1 MPNVDRRVTVL
12 AVSLLLVFSGGVIA
26 YWGHTAG
33 GSVEVRDVQ
42 FQSADGTQMSGHL
55 YVPPGVSAEDPA
67 PGVLAVHGYVN
78 TKGVQAPFA
87 TEYARRGYVVLALD
101 QTGHGGSAPPAFAG
115 GFGGPAGLAYLNER
129 PMVSDEVAVTGHSMG
144 GWAIT
149 AAAASDPD
157 GYDAALYQGSA
168 PGPIAGL
175 PVPNGTAEFPR
186 NTGIVFSEYDEFHW
200 LMWPGSANA
209 ATAEGTQ
216 KMQRVF
222 GTDAT
227 VEEGRTYGS
236 IDDGTARRLYT
247 PATTHPGDHIS
258 TNAVAD
264 SVDWIQRTL
273 PGGESPPP
281 SNQVWYW
288 KEVGTFLALLGGML
302 FVFPAGGLLLERD
315 AFDAVEQTVPP
326 AVAER
331 DAGWYVS
338 ALLATLIPA
347 LTYFPTTV
355 AGDSFVP
362 ILPNWLFPQQLTNAV
377 VLWALV
383 NTVVIVGLVGAW
395 HVRRVADDGQLG
407 RFVLPGVLVVG
418 ALTLVGASVADFV
431 ATGQDLLGVPAV
443 IGTLLVGVTLGGWA
457 LSRESPAGDGE
468 SSPYGLSLPRGWA
481 SLSRSVGLA
490 FGVVGGVYALSL
502 LVDAVFNVDFRV
514 WFVAFRLLTP
524 WQFRAFVAYLPLLF
538 VFFLAVGVLL
548 HGRLRTRETT
558 ASLPRAMVS
567 NVVILAGGMTV
578 LLALQYGALFASNSL
593 PIPQLAL
600 YAIVGLPFVPA
611 LALIAIVS
619 TYFFHR
625 TGRVWTGA
633 LINTL
638 LIGWFL
644 VGSTATQAAL

>member
-1 MPNVDRRVTVL
+1 MVAVDRRVTVL
-12 AVSLLLVFSGGVIA
+12 VLSLLLVFSGGVIG

-33 GSVEVRDVQ
+33 GTVEVRDVQ

-55 YVPPGVSAEDPA
+55 YVPAGVSADDPA

-115 GFGGPAGLAYLNER
+115 GFGGPAGLAYLNDR
-129 PMVSDEVAVTGHSMG
+129 PMVTERVAVTGHSMG

-186 NTGIVFSEYDEFHW
+186 NTGVVFSEYDEFHW
-200 LMWPGSANA
+200 LMWPGSASA
-209 ATAEGTQ
+209 ATAEETQ
-216 KMQRVF
+216 KMQEFF

-236 IDDGTARRLYT
+236 IEDGTARRLYT

-273 PGGESPPP
+273 PGGESPAP

-302 FVFPAGGLLLERD
+302 FVFPAGGLLLDREPFSSLQ
-315 AFDAVEQTVPP
+315 ATVPQ
-326 AVAER
+326 AATER
-331 DAGWYVS
+331 DAGWHVS

-347 LTYFPTTV
+347 VTYFPTVV

-362 ILPNWLFPQQLTNAV
+362 LAPNWLFPQQLTNAV

-383 NTVVIVGLVGAW
+383 NTVVIAGLVGAW
-395 HVRRVADDGQLG
+395 HVRRTAEDRVG
-407 RFVLPGVLVVG
+407 RLIVPAVLVG
-418 ALTLVGASVADFV
+418 SALGIVVASVADFLV
-431 ATGQDLLGVPAV
+431 TGQDLLGLPTVV
-443 IGTLLVGVTLGGWA
+443 GTLLVGVTLGGWLLTRGSA
-457 LSRESPAGDGE
+457 TDRAASTA
-468 SSPYGLSLPRGWA
+468 YGLSLPQGWG
-481 SLSRSVGLA
+481 SLTRSVGLA
-490 FGVVGGVYALSL
+490 VGVVGGVYALSL
-502 LVDAVFNVDFRV
+502 VVDALFNVDFRV

-524 WQFRAFVAYLPLLF
+524 WQFQAFVAYLPLLF
-538 VFFLAVGVLL
+538 VFFVAVGVLL
-548 HGRLRTRETT
+548 HGRLRTRATT
-558 ASLPRAMVS
+558 DSLRRAMVINS
-567 NVVILAGGMTV
+567 VILTGGMAL
-578 LLALQYGALFASNSL
+578 LLALQYGVLFTSNAL

-611 LALIAIVS
+611 LPLIAVVS

-633 LINTL
+633 LVNAL
-638 LIGWFL
+638 LITWFL
-644 VGSTATQAAL
+644 VGSTATQAVL